1 MNKLWF
7 LFIPILILTGI
18 AQSRTKKLVED
29 GKKGDRF
36 FTFVIIIV
44 LTLFCGL
51 RTFYN
56 DTVTYRLMYEILP
69 DVNQYI
75 SSPNYTLANGW
86 GFGLVGSFL
95 KQIGCT
101 FQDYLMIF
109 ALLTVPSYVLFVKR
123 YCSNYFL
130 LGVFLMFTTGFYSF
144 TFAAMKQCAA
154 TAICI
159 SALPLA
165 EKKKWIPYL
174 LLVILGAL
182 FHPYSVV
189 YFIVPLMMFKPFTNR
204 TYLYITAF
212 IIAGFALDSLLG
224 TVLNVTDM
232 MGASY
237 TEEEFTGEGVN
248 AFRVIV
254 SFVPLAMG
262 MFYRHTLF
270 EDSEPGED
278 MMFNL
283 AMMNALIMFVGIFGT
298 ANYFGRL
305 ANYFLPA
312 QVAVLPWMLNKIN
325 EDDSK
330 ILKPLCVVGYMG
342 YFMYD
347 NMIRHVFDQ
356 NFAQTDMID
365 YFDDLVSRILKQA

>member
-1 MNKLWF
+1 M
-7 LFIPILILTGI
+7 TGI